1 MITKADWLYYSRS
14 PYQFIFD
21 AIRLLSLA
29 LLDMKLQLESMK
41 LQEQVVD
48 LPFCHHP
55 CSFSFGQLWAQV
67 HQLSLEWKETT
78 EGWGTGSRCVRW
90 FKGAWVSDHS
100 ITVFVVCKTQ
110 ILQYILFFLCN
121 LWVLIISYCA
131 ETLRSHK
138 FSTTMYSCGILKVF
152 KENNIL
158 HIQGSRVQSI
168 WSQMLISQW
177 CY

>member
-21 AIRLLSLA
+21 GIRLLSLA

-67 HQLSLEWKETT
+67 HQLSLEWSETT
-78 EGWGTGSRCVRW
+78 EGWEQEAEVLGGLKGHGSQ
-90 FKGAWVSDHS
+90 
-100 ITVFVVCKTQ
+100 ITTS
-110 ILQYILFFLCN
+110 LF
-121 LWVLIISYCA
+121 S
-131 ETLRSHK
+131 
-138 FSTTMYSCGILKVF
+138 
-152 KENNIL
+152 
-158 HIQGSRVQSI
+158 
-168 WSQMLISQW
+168 
-177 CY
+177 